1 MENGVSTTPK
11 PHLLLIGSLSLIS
24 ISWLTTQSIIKK
36 LSYPNWV
43 WPLIIVIIIWTLGKL
58 SRTQTPVLNSQGNV
72 REDYYLPHDI
82 HLSKFGAQVAVLTI
96 NRLLKQIV
104 RSTQPKS
111 QFRFLKFPF
120 PLSKLKN
127 IWLGFFLRDTRFPLL
142 LNLYHLPF
150 PEQIPNRSWR
160 SGLCWV

>member
-1 MENGVSTTPK
+1 MENGVPTTPN
-11 PHLLLIGSLSLIS
+11 PHLLMVS
-24 ISWLTTQSIIKK
+24 ISRFKTQSITYKA

-127 IWLGFFLRDTRFPLL
+127 IWLGLGDFHSSSTSTTSRSP
-142 LNLYHLPF
+142 N
-150 PEQIPNRSWR
+150 EQIPNGSWR
-160 SGLCWV
+160 SG